1 MFALCVSFHCEQE
14 SPHVTVNKKPNDRS
28 SAVKY
33 SGASLEPLLSTHA
46 LAPADSFGWALRRAG
61 GARAELTRAAC
72 PSLHGR
78 SRHARVATMRVQEIQ
93 TADCAQE
100 SAAPAAYQFGLHNG
114 GASKPPN
121 AADVAEIAASRKRNQ
136 EYCLANPPTAEQ
148 MALLRKLVGDG
159 QSLPEP

>member
-1 MFALCVSFHCEQE
+1 MSRF
-14 SPHVTVNKKPNDRS
+14 TVNKKAHTSLLTRS
-28 SAVKY
+28 QTIERREVFW
-33 SGASLEPLLSTHA
+33 GAPLEPLLSTHA

-121 AADVAEIAASRKRNQ
+121 AAAVAEIAASRKRNQ